1 MVVPATVLEH
11 MKSDNCEHSANGESK
26 KSRYPGPTSR
36 VFWLIAYA
44 LTTAA
49 ILLRLPALHET
60 VRLQLRDSDMADKVK
75 DKSMEALAVN
85 IGLLLA
91 VFLSM
96 LLLALFYSLTAAVER
111 NVLTARRH
119 AGPKRGFGLGFV
131 IALMC
136 TLPVHLVS
144 AAFGV
149 SSPKT
154 TGWYYLYV
162 LLVAVTAPILFRTH
176 GTRLGDG
183 RRKIIT
189 TYAFTFGLAG
199 LSLAV

>member
-1 MVVPATVLEH
+1 MAVPTTAVPAELEH
-11 MKSDNCEHSANGESK
+11 GADGKPRK
-26 KSRYPGPTSR
+26 VRRPGPTSR
-36 VFWLIAYA
+36 VFWLIAYG
-44 LTTAA
+44 LTIAA
-49 ILLRLPALHET
+49 VLLRLPTLHET
-60 VRLQLRDSDMADKVK
+60 VRQQLRDSDMAGKVE

-96 LLLALFYSLTAAVER
+96 MLLAVFYSLAAVVER
-111 NVLTARRH
+111 NVLTMRRQ
-119 AGPKRGFGLGFV
+119 AGRDLGFGLGFV
-131 IALMC
+131 IALLC
-136 TLPVHLVS
+136 TFPVHLVCS
-144 AAFGV
+144 ALAI

-162 LLVAVTAPILFRTH
+162 LLVALSAPILFRKDWV
-176 GTRLGDG
+176 GLD

-189 TYAFTFGLAG
+189 TYAFTVGLAG

>member
-1 MVVPATVLEH
+1 M
-11 MKSDNCEHSANGESK
+11 
-26 KSRYPGPTSR
+26 
-36 VFWLIAYA
+36 

-49 ILLRLPALHET
+49 VLLRLPALHET
-60 VRLQLRDSDMADKVK
+60 VRQQLRESDMADKVE

-91 VFLSM
+91 LFLSM
-96 LLLALFYSLTAAVER
+96 LLLAVFYSLAAAVER
-111 NVLTARRH
+111 NVLTTRRQ
-119 AGPKRGFGLGFV
+119 AGPERSFGLGFV
-131 IALMC
+131 IALLC

-154 TGWYYLYV
+154 TGWYYLYI
-162 LLVAVTAPILFRTH
+162 LLVAVTAPTFFRTH
-176 GTRLGDG
+176 GTRFGRGDG
-183 RRKIIT
+183 RRKTIT
-189 TYAFTFGLAG
+189 TYAFTVGLAG